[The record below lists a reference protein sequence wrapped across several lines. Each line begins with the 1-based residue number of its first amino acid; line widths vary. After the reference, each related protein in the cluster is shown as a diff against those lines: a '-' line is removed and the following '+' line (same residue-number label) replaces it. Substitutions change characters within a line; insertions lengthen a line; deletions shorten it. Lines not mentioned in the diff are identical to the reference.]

1 MGTGVDEE
9 GRGGGGRRKKRMRWQ
24 EIVSFGF
31 CSEPTGDRTE
41 GAQTRTKGGTGGG
54 GREGERVCVRRDLIT
69 WYWV

>member
-24 EIVSFGF
+24 EIISFGF

-41 GAQTRTKGGTGGG
+41 GDQTRTKGRARGE
-54 GREGERVCVRRDLIT
+54 GRERERECVLGG
-69 WYWV
+69 V